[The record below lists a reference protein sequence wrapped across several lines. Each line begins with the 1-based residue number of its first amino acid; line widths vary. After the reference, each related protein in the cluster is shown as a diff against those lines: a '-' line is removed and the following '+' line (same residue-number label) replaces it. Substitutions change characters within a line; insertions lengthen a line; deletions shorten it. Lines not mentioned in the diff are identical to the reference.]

1 MVMEER
7 LTIGSI
13 IVSAIFGVF
22 FGVVAAGL
30 VYLVGDDGT
39 GDQLT
44 PLQHG
49 AVVTGFVLLSGVWIR
64 LATDELRQSFRMGA
78 CSGGVAVLLLDAIGV
93 PNWGLVSAFFLV
105 GIIFFK
111 LHQKRN
117 EVGDF
122 GDFFNSTTK
131 EDSAKDEHQP

>member
-1 MVMEER
+1 MVMQER
-7 LTIGSI
+7 FSLGSI

-30 VYLVGDDGT
+30 MVLVGDDS
-39 GDQLT
+39 GDGQLR

-49 AVVTGFVLLSGVWIR
+49 AVVTGFVWLSGVWIR
-64 LATDELRQSFRMGA
+64 LATDAFRQSFRMGA

-93 PNWGLVSAFFLV
+93 PNWGLLSAFFLV
-105 GIIFFK
+105 GIMFFK

-122 GDFFNSTTK
+122 ADFFNFTTK
-131 EDSAKDEHQP
+131 ERDKE